1 MPDLMRFCSKWIGST
16 VIEQLPRGFRDRCP
30 LDTAYNKL
38 TGVSGLHHFWKQHG
52 EIKARAYSDIGPV
65 KDVAVQTGV
74 KRASKQK
81 RGTKI
86 DYKRKA
92 AVNAVQWFDRVVG
105 RHPDWVNPP
114 GGAKRCRSEAWGH
127 VSCERFI
134 KATKD
139 NSVFSAVDMLCWD
152 AVDKDMR
159 KLVQSQR
166 YVGAGIVRK
175 PSSSSTPHTLFT
187 WVGDM
192 ELLYLGTLT
201 QPSLPV
207 PADLL
212 PTQAHLD
219 HWEQLERSGQL
230 PFEGQQTGVG
240 ASAAGV
246 GASRCAATG
255 GACRSDAAGDGDGDG
270 CVPVSTDCCPQVELP
285 EDEDDDDDDL

>member
-1 MPDLMRFCSKWIGST
+1 M
-16 VIEQLPRGFRDRCP
+16 
-30 LDTAYNKL
+30 
-38 TGVSGLHHFWKQHG
+38 SGLHHFWKQHG

-65 KDVAVQTGV
+65 KDVTVQTGV

-92 AVNAVQWFDRVVG
+92 AVNAVQWYDRVVG

-114 GGAKRCRSEAWGH
+114 GGTPRCRSEAWGH
-127 VSCERFI
+127 VSCERFA

-139 NSVFSAVDMLCWD
+139 NSAFSAVDMLCWD

-159 KLVQSQR
+159 KLVQSRR
-166 YVGAGIVRK
+166 YVDAGIVRK
-175 PSSSSTPHTLFT
+175 PSAASTPHTLFG

-201 QPSLPV
+201 VPSLPI
-207 PADLL
+207 PGDLL

-230 PFEGQQTGVG
+230 PFEGKQTGAGGAGAAASGAG
-240 ASAAGV
+240 ASAA
-246 GASRCAATG
+246 SQCAAT
-255 GACRSDAAGDGDGDG
+255 GACRSDAASDGG
-270 CVPVSTDCCPQVELP
+270 CVPVVPVGCCPQVELP
-285 EDEDDDDDDL
+285 DDEDEDEDDL